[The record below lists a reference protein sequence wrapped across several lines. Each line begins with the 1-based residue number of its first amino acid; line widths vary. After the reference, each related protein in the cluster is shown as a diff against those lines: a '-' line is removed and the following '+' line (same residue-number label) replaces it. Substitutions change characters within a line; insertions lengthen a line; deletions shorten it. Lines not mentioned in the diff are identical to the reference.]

1 MIPIDFQ
8 CGKLPVDDEKIQ
20 AYLNPPLETV
30 DEVLLS
36 PVKRTVSVKGI
47 LRRVSNIFMQTDTC
61 SDHCITLLLSDSM
74 KEQFQMSCDHIHST
88 TCPVTTST
96 ICVQCELLREL
107 AAELLQCTSSKLQ

>member
-74 KEQFQMSCDHIHST
+74 KEQFQMSCNHIHST
-88 TCPVTTST
+88 TC
-96 ICVQCELLREL
+96 VQ
-107 AAELLQCTSSKLQ
+107 

>member
-8 CGKLPVDDEKIQ
+8 CGKFPVDEKIQ

-47 LRRVSNIFMQTDTC
+47 LRRVSNIFMQSDTC
-61 SDHCITLLLSDSM
+61 SDHCITWLLSDPM

-88 TCPVTTST
+88 TCHVTTFT
-96 ICVQCELLREL
+96 PLLVFSVS
-107 AAELLQCTSSKLQ
+107 C